1 MGTDFVAWSAKFNCT
16 IESYDVMVPDSLPS
30 TTSVP
35 KINFFGTDI
44 FTRAGGRAMNNDIFN
59 VHHSR
64 EAPAEPERAAMMIRA
79 ISSAIVSHFLGF
91 LETSSICCLFCSM
104 RARLAIS
111 IA

>member
-1 MGTDFVAWSAKFNCT
+1 MSTDLVAWSAKFDGT
-16 IESYDVMVPDSLPS
+16 IESYDVMVADSLPP

-35 KINFFGTDI
+35 KVDFLGTDI

-79 ISSAIVSHFLGF
+79 ISSAMVSHFLGF
-91 LETSSICCLFCSM
+91 FSSLLFM
-104 RARLAIS
+104 FRYF
-111 IA
+111 